1 MFFIPCYV
9 LWRVISTNL
18 TKEKMKKLFKTVV
31 NLMGFYLRY
40 RFLITEDIIELKI
53 TPNSNNEDEINWV
66 VDNDEYGISSL
77 IFSLETLIQK
87 NEM

>member
-1 MFFIPCYV
+1 
-9 LWRVISTNL
+9 
-18 TKEKMKKLFKTVV
+18 MKKLFKTVV
-31 NLMGFYLRY
+31 ILMGFYLRY
-40 RFLITEDIIELKI
+40 RFLITDNIIQLKI

-66 VDNDEYGISSL
+66 VGNDKEGIRSL

>member
-1 MFFIPCYV
+1 
-9 LWRVISTNL
+9 
-18 TKEKMKKLFKTVV
+18 MKKLFKTVV
-31 NLMGFYLRY
+31 ILMGFYLRY